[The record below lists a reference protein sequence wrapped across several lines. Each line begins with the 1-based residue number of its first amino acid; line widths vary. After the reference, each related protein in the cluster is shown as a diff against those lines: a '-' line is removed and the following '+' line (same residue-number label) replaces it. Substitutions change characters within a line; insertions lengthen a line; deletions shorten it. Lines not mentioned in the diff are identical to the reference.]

1 MYITRKDVLE
11 VIKGMQKF
19 ESSLID
25 LYSQYSYDLHE
36 NIGRRNILLSTVQ
49 EKETARVLSKKFS
62 KVLCDGSP
70 GKPDVVICD
79 IEKELECKLT
89 SGSHSKGSVSYALQT
104 DYATI
109 QNKEKLDYLYIIASD
124 DFSGFCAI
132 FFEGLTA
139 EDFFPPASGSRG
151 KSRMRKEKAMKKATA
166 LVGDII
172 NVAED
177 RVLKIE
183 AEIIGKQAE
192 KNERINQ
199 LTERYNNTSENA
211 VKKRESI
218 TQIIFNEVARY
229 DKSIKKLKEK
239 KVYWEVNS
247 MFSFNLEKVEESQIS
262 KDAA

>member
-62 KVLCDGSP
+62 EVLCDGSP

-124 DFSGFCAI
+124 DFSEFCAI

-139 EDFFPPASGSRG
+139 DDFFPPASGSRG
-151 KSRMRKEKAMKKATA
+151 KSRMKKENAMKKATA

-172 NVAED
+172 DIAED
-177 RVLKIE
+177 RALKIE
-183 AEIIGKQAE
+183 AEILGKQAE
-192 KNERINQ
+192 KIERINQ
-199 LTERYNNTSENA
+199 LTERFNNTSENA
-211 VKKRESI
+211 IKKRESI

-229 DKSIKKLKEK
+229 DKAIAKLKQK
-239 KVYWEVNS
+239 KTYWEEYS
-247 MFSFNLEKVEESQIS
+247 MFSFDLEQVEQENLEEAV
-262 KDAA
+262 A